1 MNKHAFMRLI
11 NAERLLDMTTTE
23 ALDYIE
29 SGESDFDI
37 EAFKDELLELKY
49 NSDHP
54 MYIKAIDDIIWLLED
69 MLDAAQI

>member
-29 SGESDFDI
+29 SGEPDFDI

-54 MYIKAIDDIIWLLED
+54 MYIKAIIDIIWLLED

>member
-1 MNKHAFMRLI
+1 MNTNNIRLI

-29 SGESDFDI
+29 SGDADFDI

-54 MYIKAIDDIIWLLED
+54 MYAHAINQVLWKLED
-69 MLDAAQI
+69 MLDGIN

>member
-29 SGESDFDI
+29 SGEPDFDV
-37 EAFKDELLELKY
+37 EAFKDELLELKH

>member
-1 MNKHAFMRLI
+1 MNKHAIMRLI
-11 NAERLLDMTTTE
+11 NAERLLDMTTTK

-29 SGESDFDI
+29 SGEPDFDV

-54 MYIKAIDDIIWLLED
+54 MYVEAIKDVMYLLED

>member
-1 MNKHAFMRLI
+1 MNKHAIMRLI

-29 SGESDFDI
+29 SGEPDFDI
-37 EAFKDELLELKY
+37 EEFKDELLELKH
-49 NSDHP
+49 NNDHP
-54 MYIKAIDDIIWLLED
+54 IYVQAINQVLWKLED